1 LAKKKL
7 FTLDYHDRLLG
18 YVQRIND
25 LKTSQCYAT
34 RTLFFLTSQGI
45 LKPVAIEL
53 SLPAKNDGD
62 RPTARVICPPP
73 KDSTKNWAWELAK
86 AHVLSNDASFHQVI
100 SHWYDRILLKTFK
113 LVLRFLLSLMHFM
126 CIMMFIF
133 IPRILRVVQRTCP
146 LMGALALGEILFVA
160 LTSFKKTLVC
170 HM

>member
-1 LAKKKL
+1 MYLFWKVCINTDSSASNKCWSLAIWDDAQALAKKKL

-62 RPTARVICPPP
+62 QPTARVICPPP

-100 SHWYDRILLKTFK
+100 SHWYDHISLKTFK
-113 LVLRFLLSLMHFM
+113 LVLRFSLSLMHFYVHHDVH
-126 CIMMFIF
+126 FY
-133 IPRILRVVQRTCP
+133 T
-146 LMGALALGEILFVA
+146 
-160 LTSFKKTLVC
+160 KKT
-170 HM
+170 